1 MGIVEGAVMDAEA
14 LGRPGCKDPGR
25 AASAEALEN

>member
-14 LGRPGCKDPGR
+14 PGRPGCNEPGR
-25 AASAEALEN
+25 DCPAAEFGY